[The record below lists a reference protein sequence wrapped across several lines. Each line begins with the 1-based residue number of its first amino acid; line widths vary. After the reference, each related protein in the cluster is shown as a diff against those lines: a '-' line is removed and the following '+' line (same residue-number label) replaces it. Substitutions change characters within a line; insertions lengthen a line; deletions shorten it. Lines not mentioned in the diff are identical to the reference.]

1 MKLINTDRKQ
11 RKYSI
16 IGAMVL
22 LCCLYASGQTTLRG
36 TATNG
41 TTNKPAA
48 GDDVIL
54 LRPDKG
60 MTEEARTK
68 TNARGEFTF
77 QLPDA
82 QFMRAVRIRHENVN
96 YHQAVFP
103 GSTSVAVTV
112 YEAAPTVKGIRRA
125 DQSMVLQARSN
136 QVQVFEIFD
145 VNNESNPPH
154 TQPEFSFY
162 LPEGATVESGE
173 AFRQG
178 AMPLKSTP
186 TPVEGEKNKYL
197 FMYPLIPG
205 KTHFEVVYNLNYGG
219 TLKIEPKL
227 AGPVDNFY
235 VITPKS
241 LRFSSGS
248 GAQYATSEQW
258 PVAPEIRG
266 VDVHSAP
273 SNPQDAQLAFEIA
286 GEGVLPQQQE
296 EPSQQANARP
306 GEDNRP
312 GGGLGVPNERPNPLS
327 TGQWGFLGVLTLFM
341 VGGAA
346 FLFITSN
353 SSRAAVAA
361 QPKSQGASLL
371 DALKEEMFQLEA
383 DKIHGKIS
391 NEEYN
396 SAKAALDKTLQR
408 AMKRTSN

>member
-1 MKLINTDRKQ
+1 MKLISTSRN
-11 RKYSI
+11 YLVV
-16 IGAMVL
+16 AMVL
-22 LCCLYASGQTTLRG
+22 MCCLCASGQTTLRG

-77 QLPDA
+77 QLPDT
-82 QFMRAVRIRHENVN
+82 QFMRAVRVRHENIN

-103 GSTSVAVTV
+103 GSTSVAITV
-112 YEAAPTVKGIRRA
+112 YEAAPAVTGIHRV
-125 DQSMVLQARSN
+125 DQSMVFQARAN
-136 QVQVFEIFD
+136 QVQVFEVFD
-145 VNNESNPPH
+145 VNNDSSPPH
-154 TQPEFSFY
+154 TQPGFSFY

-173 AFRQG
+173 AFRAG

-205 KTHFEVVYNLNYGG
+205 KTHFEVVYNLNYTG

-227 AGPVDNFY
+227 AGPVEHFY

-241 LRFSSGS
+241 VQFSSGS
-248 GAQYATSEQW
+248 GAQYETSEQW

-273 SNPQDAQLAFEIA
+273 SNAQDTQLAFEIS

-296 EPSQQANARP
+296 EPSQQAGGRP
-306 GEDNRP
+306 AEDNRP

-327 TGQWGFLGVLTLFM
+327 SGQWGFLGVLTLFM

-346 FLFITSN
+346 FLFITTH
-353 SSRAAVAA
+353 SSKVAVAA
-361 QPKSQGASLL
+361 QPKNQSASLL

-383 DKIHGKIS
+383 DKIHGKIG
-391 NEEYN
+391 NDEYN

-408 AMKRTSN
+408 AMKRTAH